1 MEITVVGI
9 PVIGIPVVQRG
20 REVVWRVLAGVAAAW
35 RSSAGDGA
43 RLLPGWCDAPA
54 GFPRGGA
61 VLVDFRRR

>member
-35 RSSAGDGA
+35 RSSAGDEA